1 MENQSILTIEQR
13 KKISM
18 TAVESVDA
26 FSEEKILLTV
36 SGQRVTIEGTNLK
49 ILAFSQGS
57 GSFSASGEVRSVKY
71 GSGKG
76 KLGSLL
82 K

>member
-13 KKISM
+13 KKITM
-18 TAVESVDA
+18 TGVEKVDA
-26 FSEEKILLTV
+26 LSEERILLTV
-36 SGQRVTIEGTNLK
+36 SGQRVTIEGSQLK

-57 GSFSASGEVRSVKY
+57 GNFSATGEVRSIKY
-71 GSGKG
+71 GAGKG